1 MRPSHYG
8 RVRQIA
14 CMPMSSIDPS
24 SASPL
29 PGPGNTAAAVDHGRR
44 RLLVAGA
51 GLAAAGLLSPFA
63 RASGSPD
70 PFTLGVAAGDPLADG
85 FVIWTRLAPRP
96 LEPDGRGGLTAPVQ
110 VSWQVASDPG
120 MRHVVRQGQTIASP
134 AWGHAVHVEVAGL
147 AADRPYWYCFQALG
161 ARSAIGSARTLPAPH
176 QLPDAARLGFVSCS
190 HWELGYF
197 SAYRHLAA
205 EQPDLVFFLG
215 DYIYEYSNHGEAAQK
230 IVRPHGS
237 GECLDLAGY
246 RNRYALYRTDPD
258 LQALHAGSACVATWD
273 DHEVQNDYA
282 NRWSQDPSIA
292 VDTFLARRAAAYRA
306 FYEHFP
312 LRARN
317 RPHGADMRIYR
328 SLDYGQLARFY
339 VLDGRQ
345 YRSEQPCPQ
354 ANGWRGG
361 HVVDDSCHERTDPR
375 RSMLGWEQERW
386 LHGAFAHS
394 AARWNVIAQDLLVAP
409 MQQHGRDGV
418 FGHWTDGWDGYP
430 ATRTRM
436 LDAITKTRLRNP
448 VFWGGDIHSYWVT
461 DLKADPANPDS
472 PTLATEFVGTSITSD
487 GQSNAE
493 LQQTMALNPHVHYA
507 EGETRGYVSV
517 TLTPG
522 RMDTRLQG
530 ISDRRDRDA
539 TVSTLKRFVVED
551 GKAGAVEA

>member
-1 MRPSHYG
+1 
-8 RVRQIA
+8 
-14 CMPMSSIDPS
+14 MPVIDPS
-24 SASPL
+24 AASPL
-29 PGPGNTAAAVDHGRR
+29 PDCAATPAPPDPSRR
-44 RLLVAGA
+44 RILIAGA
-51 GLAAAGLLSPFA
+51 SLAAAGLLSPFA
-63 RASGSPD
+63 RASGSAD

-85 FVIWTRLAPRP
+85 FVLWTRLAPRP
-96 LEPDGRGGLTAPVQ
+96 LDPDGRGGLRAAVPVR
-110 VSWQVASDPG
+110 WQVASDPQ
-120 MRHVVRQGQTIASP
+120 MRTIVRQGETIASP
-134 AWGHAVHVEVAGL
+134 VWGHAVHVELTGL

-161 ARSAIGSARTLPAPH
+161 ARSPIGSARTLPAAH
-176 QLPDAARLGFVSCS
+176 RTPDAARFGFVSCS

-215 DYIYEYSNHGEAAQK
+215 DYIYEYSNHGEAAHK

-282 NRWSQDPSIA
+282 NRWSQDPSIP

-312 LRARN
+312 LRARH

-328 SLDYGQLARFY
+328 SFDYGQLARFY

-361 HVVDDSCHERTDPR
+361 HVVADSCRQRTDPQR
-375 RSMLGWEQERW
+375 TMLGWEQERW
-386 LHGAFAHS
+386 LHGGFAQS
-394 AARWNVIAQDLLVAP
+394 PARWNVIAQDLLVAP
-409 MQQHGRDGV
+409 MRQAGRDGV
-418 FGHWTDGWDGYP
+418 VGHWTDGWDGYP
-430 ATRTRM
+430 ATRERM
-436 LDAITKTRLRNP
+436 LDAIAKTRLRNP

-461 DLKADPANPDS
+461 DLKADPADDAS
-472 PTLATEFVGTSITSD
+472 ATLATEFVGTSITSD
-487 GQSNAE
+487 GQSNDE
-493 LQQTMALNPHVHYA
+493 LHATMAANPHVHYVD
-507 EGETRGYVSV
+507 GQTRGYVSV

-522 RMDTRLQG
+522 RMETRLQG
-530 ISDRRDRDA
+530 ISDRRDRNA
-539 TVSTLKRFVVED
+539 TVSTTKRFVVED
-551 GKAGAVEA
+551 GRPGAVEA

>member
-1 MRPSHYG
+1 
-8 RVRQIA
+8 
-14 CMPMSSIDPS
+14 MPVIDPS
-24 SASPL
+24 AASPL
-29 PGPGNTAAAVDHGRR
+29 PDCAATPAPPDPSRR
-44 RLLVAGA
+44 RILIAGA
-51 GLAAAGLLSPFA
+51 SLAAAGLLSPFA
-63 RASGSPD
+63 RASGSAD

-85 FVIWTRLAPRP
+85 FVLWTRLAPRP
-96 LEPDGRGGLTAPVQ
+96 LDPDGRGGLRAAVPVR
-110 VSWQVASDPG
+110 WQVASDPQ
-120 MRHVVRQGQTIASP
+120 MRTIVRQGETIASP
-134 AWGHAVHVEVAGL
+134 VWGHAVHVELTGL

-161 ARSAIGSARTLPAPH
+161 ARSPIGSARTLPAAH
-176 QLPDAARLGFVSCS
+176 RTPDAARFGFVSCS

-215 DYIYEYSNHGEAAQK
+215 DYIYEYSNHGEAAHK

-282 NRWSQDPSIA
+282 NRWSQDPSIP
-292 VDTFLARRAAAYRA
+292 VDTFLARRAAAYHA

-312 LRARN
+312 LRARH

-328 SLDYGQLARFY
+328 SFDYGQLARFY

-361 HVVDDSCHERTDPR
+361 HVVADSCRQRTDPQR
-375 RSMLGWEQERW
+375 TMLGWEQERW
-386 LHGAFAHS
+386 LHGGFAQS
-394 AARWNVIAQDLLVAP
+394 PARWNVIAQDLLVAP
-409 MQQHGRDGV
+409 MRQAGRDGV
-418 FGHWTDGWDGYP
+418 VGHWTDGWDGYP
-430 ATRTRM
+430 ATRERM
-436 LDAITKTRLRNP
+436 LDAIANTRLRNP

-461 DLKADPANPDS
+461 DLKADPADDAS
-472 PTLATEFVGTSITSD
+472 ATLATEFVGTSITSD
-487 GQSNAE
+487 GQSNDE
-493 LQQTMALNPHVHYA
+493 LHATMAANPHVHYVD
-507 EGETRGYVSV
+507 GQTRGYVSV

-522 RMDTRLQG
+522 RMETRLQG
-530 ISDRRDRDA
+530 ISDRRDRNA
-539 TVSTLKRFVVED
+539 TVSTTKRFVVED
-551 GKAGAVEA
+551 GRPGAVEA

>member
-1 MRPSHYG
+1 
-8 RVRQIA
+8 
-14 CMPMSSIDPS
+14 MPVIDPS
-24 SASPL
+24 AASPL
-29 PGPGNTAAAVDHGRR
+29 PDCAATLAPPDPSRR
-44 RLLVAGA
+44 RILIAGA
-51 GLAAAGLLSPFA
+51 SLAAAGLLSPFA
-63 RASGSPD
+63 RASGSAD

-85 FVIWTRLAPRP
+85 FVLWTRLAPRP
-96 LEPDGRGGLTAPVQ
+96 LDPDGRGGLRAAVPVR
-110 VSWQVASDPG
+110 WQVASDPQ
-120 MRHVVRQGQTIASP
+120 MRTIVRQDETIASP
-134 AWGHAVHVEVAGL
+134 VWGHAVHVELTGL

-161 ARSAIGSARTLPAPH
+161 ARSPIGTARTLPAAH
-176 QLPDAARLGFVSCS
+176 RTPDAARFGFVSCS

-215 DYIYEYSNHGEAAQK
+215 DYIYEYSNHGEAAHK

-282 NRWSQDPSIA
+282 NRWSQDPSIP

-312 LRARN
+312 LRARH

-328 SLDYGQLARFY
+328 SFDYGQLARFY

-361 HVVDDSCHERTDPR
+361 HVVADSCRQRTDPQR
-375 RSMLGWEQERW
+375 TMLGWEQERW
-386 LHGAFAHS
+386 LHGGFAQS
-394 AARWNVIAQDLLVAP
+394 PARWNVIAQDLLVAP
-409 MQQHGRDGV
+409 MRQAGRDGV
-418 FGHWTDGWDGYP
+418 VGHWTDGWDGYP
-430 ATRTRM
+430 ATRERM
-436 LDAITKTRLRNP
+436 LDAIANTRLRNP

-461 DLKADPANPDS
+461 DLKADPADDAS
-472 PTLATEFVGTSITSD
+472 ATLATEFVGTSITSD
-487 GQSNAE
+487 GQSNDE
-493 LQQTMALNPHVHYA
+493 LHATMAANPHVHYVD
-507 EGETRGYVSV
+507 GQTRGYVSV

-522 RMDTRLQG
+522 QMETRLQG
-530 ISDRRDRDA
+530 ISDRRDRNA
-539 TVSTLKRFVVED
+539 TVSTTKRFVVED
-551 GKAGAVEA
+551 GRPGAVEA

>member
-1 MRPSHYG
+1 
-8 RVRQIA
+8 
-14 CMPMSSIDPS
+14 MPVIDPS
-24 SASPL
+24 AASPL
-29 PGPGNTAAAVDHGRR
+29 PDCAATPAPPDPSRR
-44 RLLVAGA
+44 RILIAGA
-51 GLAAAGLLSPFA
+51 SLAAAGLLSPFA
-63 RASGSPD
+63 RASGSAD

-85 FVIWTRLAPRP
+85 FVLWTRLAPRP
-96 LEPDGRGGLTAPVQ
+96 LDPDGRGGLRAAVPVR
-110 VSWQVASDPG
+110 WQVASDPQ
-120 MRHVVRQGQTIASP
+120 MRTIVRQGETIASP
-134 AWGHAVHVEVAGL
+134 VWGHAVHVELTGL

-161 ARSAIGSARTLPAPH
+161 ARSPIGSARTLPAAH
-176 QLPDAARLGFVSCS
+176 RTPDAARFGFVSCS

-215 DYIYEYSNHGEAAQK
+215 DYIYEYSNHGEAAHK

-282 NRWSQDPSIA
+282 NRWSQDPSIP

-312 LRARN
+312 LRARH

-328 SLDYGQLARFY
+328 SFDYGQLARFY

-361 HVVDDSCHERTDPR
+361 HVVAESCRQRTDPQR
-375 RSMLGWEQERW
+375 TMLGWEQERW
-386 LHGAFAHS
+386 LHGRFAQS
-394 AARWNVIAQDLLVAP
+394 PARWNVIAQDLLVAP
-409 MQQHGRDGV
+409 MRQAGRDGV
-418 FGHWTDGWDGYP
+418 VGHWTDGWDGYP
-430 ATRTRM
+430 ATRDRM
-436 LDAITKTRLRNP
+436 LDAIAKTRLRNP

-461 DLKADPANPDS
+461 DLKADPADDAS
-472 PTLATEFVGTSITSD
+472 ATLATEFVGTSITSD
-487 GQSNAE
+487 GQSNDE
-493 LQQTMALNPHVHYA
+493 LHATMAANPHVHYVD
-507 EGETRGYVSV
+507 GQTRGYVSV

-522 RMDTRLQG
+522 QMETRLQG
-530 ISDRRDRDA
+530 ISDRRDRNA
-539 TVSTLKRFVVED
+539 TVSTTKRFVVED
-551 GKAGAVEA
+551 GRPGAVGA

>member
-1 MRPSHYG
+1 
-8 RVRQIA
+8 
-14 CMPMSSIDPS
+14 MPVIDPS
-24 SASPL
+24 AASPL
-29 PGPGNTAAAVDHGRR
+29 PDCAATPAPPDPSRR
-44 RLLVAGA
+44 RILIAGA
-51 GLAAAGLLSPFA
+51 SLAAAGLLSPFA
-63 RASGSPD
+63 RASGSAD

-85 FVIWTRLAPRP
+85 FVLWTRLAPRP
-96 LEPDGRGGLTAPVQ
+96 LDPDGRGGLRAAVPVR
-110 VSWQVASDPG
+110 WQVASDPQ
-120 MRHVVRQGQTIASP
+120 MRTIVRQGETVASP
-134 AWGHAVHVEVAGL
+134 VWGHAVHVELTGL

-161 ARSAIGSARTLPAPH
+161 ARSPIGSARTLPAAH
-176 QLPDAARLGFVSCS
+176 RTPDAARFGFVSCS

-215 DYIYEYSNHGEAAQK
+215 DYIYEYSNHGEAAHK

-282 NRWSQDPSIA
+282 NRWSQDPSIP

-312 LRARN
+312 LRARH

-328 SLDYGQLARFY
+328 SFDYGQLARFY

-361 HVVDDSCHERTDPR
+361 HVVADSCRQRTDPQR
-375 RSMLGWEQERW
+375 TMLGWEQERW
-386 LHGAFAHS
+386 LHGGFAQS
-394 AARWNVIAQDLLVAP
+394 PARWNVIAQDLLVAP
-409 MQQHGRDGV
+409 MRQAGRDGV
-418 FGHWTDGWDGYP
+418 VGHWTDGWDGYP
-430 ATRTRM
+430 ATRERM
-436 LDAITKTRLRNP
+436 LDAIAKTRLRNP

-461 DLKADPANPDS
+461 DLKADPADDAS
-472 PTLATEFVGTSITSD
+472 ATLATEFVGTSITSD
-487 GQSNAE
+487 GQSNDE
-493 LQQTMALNPHVHYA
+493 LHATMAANPHVHYVD
-507 EGETRGYVSV
+507 GQTRGYVSV

-522 RMDTRLQG
+522 QMETRLQG
-530 ISDRRDRDA
+530 ISDRRDRNA
-539 TVSTLKRFVVED
+539 TVSTTKRFVVED
-551 GKAGAVEA
+551 GRPGAVEA

>member
-1 MRPSHYG
+1 
-8 RVRQIA
+8 
-14 CMPMSSIDPS
+14 MPVIDPS
-24 SASPL
+24 AASPL
-29 PGPGNTAAAVDHGRR
+29 PDCAATPAPPDPSRR
-44 RLLVAGA
+44 RILIAGA
-51 GLAAAGLLSPFA
+51 SLAAAGLLSPFA
-63 RASGSPD
+63 RASGSAD

-85 FVIWTRLAPRP
+85 FVLWTRLAPRP
-96 LEPDGRGGLTAPVQ
+96 LDPDGRGGLRAAVPVR
-110 VSWQVASDPG
+110 WQVASDPQ
-120 MRHVVRQGQTIASP
+120 MRTIVRQGETIASP
-134 AWGHAVHVEVAGL
+134 VWGHAVHVELTGL

-161 ARSAIGSARTLPAPH
+161 ARSPIGSARTLPAAH
-176 QLPDAARLGFVSCS
+176 RTPDAARFGFVSCS

-215 DYIYEYSNHGEAAQK
+215 DYIYEYSNHGEAAHK

-282 NRWSQDPSIA
+282 NRWSQDPSIP

-312 LRARN
+312 LRARH

-328 SLDYGQLARFY
+328 SFDYGQLARFY

-361 HVVDDSCHERTDPR
+361 HVVADSCRQRTDPQR
-375 RSMLGWEQERW
+375 TMLGWEQERW
-386 LHGAFAHS
+386 LHGGFAQS
-394 AARWNVIAQDLLVAP
+394 PARWNVIAQDLLVAP
-409 MQQHGRDGV
+409 MRQAGRDGV
-418 FGHWTDGWDGYP
+418 VGHWTDGWDGYP
-430 ATRTRM
+430 ATRERM
-436 LDAITKTRLRNP
+436 LDAIAKTRLRNP

-461 DLKADPANPDS
+461 DLKADPADDAS
-472 PTLATEFVGTSITSD
+472 ATLATEFVGTSITSD
-487 GQSNAE
+487 GQSNDE
-493 LQQTMALNPHVHYA
+493 LHATMAANPHVHYVD
-507 EGETRGYVSV
+507 GQTRGYVSV

-522 RMDTRLQG
+522 QMETRLQG
-530 ISDRRDRDA
+530 ISDRRDRNA
-539 TVSTLKRFVVED
+539 TVSTTKRFVVED
-551 GKAGAVEA
+551 GRPGAVEA

>member
-1 MRPSHYG
+1 
-8 RVRQIA
+8 
-14 CMPMSSIDPS
+14 MPVIDPS
-24 SASPL
+24 AASPL
-29 PGPGNTAAAVDHGRR
+29 PDCAATPAPPDPSRR
-44 RLLVAGA
+44 RILIAGA
-51 GLAAAGLLSPFA
+51 SLAAAGLLSPFA
-63 RASGSPD
+63 RASGSAD

-85 FVIWTRLAPRP
+85 FVLWTRLAPRP
-96 LEPDGRGGLTAPVQ
+96 LDPDGRGGLRAAVPVR
-110 VSWQVASDPG
+110 WQVASDPQ
-120 MRHVVRQGQTIASP
+120 MRTIVRQGETIASP
-134 AWGHAVHVEVAGL
+134 VWGHAVHVELTGL

-161 ARSAIGSARTLPAPH
+161 ARSPIGSARTLPAAH
-176 QLPDAARLGFVSCS
+176 RTPDAARFGFVSCS

-215 DYIYEYSNHGEAAQK
+215 DYIYEYSNHGEAAHK
-230 IVRPHGS
+230 IVRPHGR

-282 NRWSQDPSIA
+282 NRWSQDPSIP

-312 LRARN
+312 LRARH

-328 SLDYGQLARFY
+328 SFDYGQLARFY

-361 HVVDDSCHERTDPR
+361 HVVADSCRQRTDPQR
-375 RSMLGWEQERW
+375 TMLGWEQERW
-386 LHGAFAHS
+386 LHGGFAQS
-394 AARWNVIAQDLLVAP
+394 PARWNVIAQDLLVAP
-409 MQQHGRDGV
+409 MRQAGRDGV
-418 FGHWTDGWDGYP
+418 VGHWTDGWDGYP
-430 ATRTRM
+430 ATRERM
-436 LDAITKTRLRNP
+436 LDAIANTRLRNP

-461 DLKADPANPDS
+461 DLKADPGDDAS
-472 PTLATEFVGTSITSD
+472 ATLATEFVGTSITSD
-487 GQSNAE
+487 GQSNDE
-493 LQQTMALNPHVHYA
+493 LHATMAANPHVHYVD
-507 EGETRGYVSV
+507 GQTRGYVSV

-522 RMDTRLQG
+522 QMETRLQG
-530 ISDRRDRDA
+530 ISDRRDRNA
-539 TVSTLKRFVVED
+539 TVSTTKRFVVED
-551 GKAGAVEA
+551 GRPGAVEA

>member
-1 MRPSHYG
+1 
-8 RVRQIA
+8 
-14 CMPMSSIDPS
+14 MPVIDPS
-24 SASPL
+24 AASPL
-29 PGPGNTAAAVDHGRR
+29 PDCAATPAPPDPSRR
-44 RLLVAGA
+44 RILIAGA
-51 GLAAAGLLSPFA
+51 SLAAAGLLSPFA
-63 RASGSPD
+63 RASGSAD

-85 FVIWTRLAPRP
+85 FVLWTRLAPRP
-96 LEPDGRGGLTAPVQ
+96 LDPDGRGGLRAAVPVR
-110 VSWQVASDPG
+110 WQVASDPQ
-120 MRHVVRQGQTIASP
+120 MRTIVRQGETIASP
-134 AWGHAVHVEVAGL
+134 VWGHAVHVELTGL

-161 ARSAIGSARTLPAPH
+161 ARSPIGSARTLPAAH
-176 QLPDAARLGFVSCS
+176 RTPDAARFGFVSCS

-215 DYIYEYSNHGEAAQK
+215 DYIYEYTNHGEAAHK

-282 NRWSQDPSIA
+282 NRWSQDPSIP

-312 LRARN
+312 LRARH

-328 SLDYGQLARFY
+328 SFDYGQLARFY

-361 HVVDDSCHERTDPR
+361 HVVADSCRQRTDPQR
-375 RSMLGWEQERW
+375 TMLGWEQERW
-386 LHGAFAHS
+386 LHGGFAQS
-394 AARWNVIAQDLLVAP
+394 PARWNVIAQDLLVAP
-409 MQQHGRDGV
+409 MRQAGRDGV
-418 FGHWTDGWDGYP
+418 VGHWTDGWDGYP
-430 ATRTRM
+430 ATRERM
-436 LDAITKTRLRNP
+436 LDAIANTRLRNP

-461 DLKADPANPDS
+461 DLKADPGDDAS
-472 PTLATEFVGTSITSD
+472 ATLATEFVGTSITSD
-487 GQSNAE
+487 GQSNDE
-493 LQQTMALNPHVHYA
+493 LHATMAANPHVHYVD
-507 EGETRGYVSV
+507 GQTRGYVSV

-522 RMDTRLQG
+522 QMETRLQG
-530 ISDRRDRDA
+530 ISDRRDRNA
-539 TVSTLKRFVVED
+539 TVSTTKRFVVED
-551 GKAGAVEA
+551 GRPGAVEA

>member
-1 MRPSHYG
+1 
-8 RVRQIA
+8 
-14 CMPMSSIDPS
+14 MSLIDPS

-29 PGPGNTAAAVDHGRR
+29 PGSDNTTPTVDHSRR
-44 RLLVAGA
+44 RILIAGA
-51 GLAAAGLLSPFA
+51 GLATAGLLSPFA

-96 LEPDGRGGLTAPVQ
+96 LDPDGRGGLTAPVR
-110 VSWQVASDPG
+110 VRWQVASDPG
-120 MRHVVRQGQTIASP
+120 MRRIVRRGETMASP

-161 ARSAIGSARTLPAPH
+161 ARSPVGSARTLPAPH

-215 DYIYEYSNHGEAAQK
+215 DYIYEYSNHGEAANK

-292 VDTFLARRAAAYRA
+292 VDTFPARRAAAYRA

-361 HVVDDSCHERTDPR
+361 HVVDDSCRERTDPR
-375 RSMLGWEQERW
+375 RTMLGWEQERW
-386 LHGAFAHS
+386 LHGAFAQS
-394 AARWNVIAQDLLVAP
+394 PARWNVIAQDLLVAP
-409 MQQHGRDGV
+409 MNQHGRDGV
-418 FGHWTDGWDGYP
+418 LGQWTDGWDGYP

-436 LDAITKTRLRNP
+436 LDAIAKTRLRNP
-448 VFWGGDIHSYWVT
+448 VFWGGDMHSYWVT

-493 LQQTMALNPHVHYA
+493 LQATMALNPHVHYA

-522 RMDTRLQG
+522 RMETRLQG
-530 ISDRRDRDA
+530 ISDRRDRQA

-551 GKAGAVEA
+551 GKTGAVEA

>member
-1 MRPSHYG
+1 
-8 RVRQIA
+8 
-14 CMPMSSIDPS
+14 MPVIDPS
-24 SASPL
+24 AASPL
-29 PGPGNTAAAVDHGRR
+29 PDCAATPAPPDPSRR
-44 RLLVAGA
+44 RILIAGA
-51 GLAAAGLLSPFA
+51 SLAAAGLLSPFA
-63 RASGSPD
+63 RASGSAD

-85 FVIWTRLAPRP
+85 FVLWTRLAPRP
-96 LEPDGRGGLTAPVQ
+96 LDPDGRGGLRAAVPVR
-110 VSWQVASDPG
+110 WQVASDPQ
-120 MRHVVRQGQTIASP
+120 MRTIVRQGETIASP
-134 AWGHAVHVEVAGL
+134 VWGHAVHVELTGL

-161 ARSAIGSARTLPAPH
+161 ARSPIGSARTLPAAH
-176 QLPDAARLGFVSCS
+176 RTPDAARFGFVSCS

-215 DYIYEYSNHGEAAQK
+215 DYIYEYSNHGEAAHK

-282 NRWSQDPSIA
+282 NRWSQDPSIP

-312 LRARN
+312 LRARH

-328 SLDYGQLARFY
+328 SFDYGQLARFY

-361 HVVDDSCHERTDPR
+361 HVVADSCRQRTDPQR
-375 RSMLGWEQERW
+375 TMLGWEQERW
-386 LHGAFAHS
+386 LHGGFAQS
-394 AARWNVIAQDLLVAP
+394 PARWNVIAQDLLVAP
-409 MQQHGRDGV
+409 MRQAGRDGV
-418 FGHWTDGWDGYP
+418 VGHWTDGWDGYP
-430 ATRTRM
+430 ATRERM
-436 LDAITKTRLRNP
+436 LDAIANTRLRNP

-461 DLKADPANPDS
+461 DLKADPGDDAS
-472 PTLATEFVGTSITSD
+472 ATLATEFVGTSITSD
-487 GQSNAE
+487 GQSNDE
-493 LQQTMALNPHVHYA
+493 LHATMAANPHVHYVD
-507 EGETRGYVSV
+507 GQTRGYVSV
-517 TLTPG
+517 TLTPSQ
-522 RMDTRLQG
+522 METRLQG
-530 ISDRRDRDA
+530 ISDRRDRNA
-539 TVSTLKRFVVED
+539 TVSTTKRFVVED
-551 GKAGAVEA
+551 GRPGAVEA

>member
-1 MRPSHYG
+1 
-8 RVRQIA
+8 
-14 CMPMSSIDPS
+14 MPVIDPS
-24 SASPL
+24 AASPL
-29 PGPGNTAAAVDHGRR
+29 PDCAATPAPPDPSRR
-44 RLLVAGA
+44 RILIAGA
-51 GLAAAGLLSPFA
+51 SLAAAGLLSPFA
-63 RASGSPD
+63 RASGSAD

-85 FVIWTRLAPRP
+85 FVLWTRLAPRP
-96 LEPDGRGGLTAPVQ
+96 LDPDGRGGLRAAVPVR
-110 VSWQVASDPG
+110 WQVASDPQ
-120 MRHVVRQGQTIASP
+120 MRTIVRQGETIASP
-134 AWGHAVHVEVAGL
+134 VWGHAVHVELTGL

-161 ARSAIGSARTLPAPH
+161 ARSPIGSARTLPAAH
-176 QLPDAARLGFVSCS
+176 RTPDAARFGFVSCS

-215 DYIYEYSNHGEAAQK
+215 DYIYEYSNHGEAAHK

-282 NRWSQDPSIA
+282 NRWSQDPSIP
-292 VDTFLARRAAAYRA
+292 VDNFLARRAAAYRA

-312 LRARN
+312 LRARH

-328 SLDYGQLARFY
+328 SFDYGQLARFY

-361 HVVDDSCHERTDPR
+361 HVVADSCRQRTDPQR
-375 RSMLGWEQERW
+375 TMLGWEQERW
-386 LHGAFAHS
+386 LHGGFAQS
-394 AARWNVIAQDLLVAP
+394 PARWNVIAQDLLVAP
-409 MQQHGRDGV
+409 MRQAGRDGV
-418 FGHWTDGWDGYP
+418 VGHWTDGWDGYP
-430 ATRTRM
+430 ATRERM
-436 LDAITKTRLRNP
+436 LDAIANTRLRNP

-461 DLKADPANPDS
+461 DLKADPGDDAS
-472 PTLATEFVGTSITSD
+472 ATLATEFVGTSITSD
-487 GQSNAE
+487 GQSNDE
-493 LQQTMALNPHVHYA
+493 LHATMAANPHVHYVD
-507 EGETRGYVSV
+507 GQTRGYVSV

-522 RMDTRLQG
+522 RMETRLQG
-530 ISDRRDRDA
+530 ISDRRDRNA
-539 TVSTLKRFVVED
+539 TVSTTKRFVVED
-551 GKAGAVEA
+551 GRPGAVEA

>member
-1 MRPSHYG
+1 
-8 RVRQIA
+8 
-14 CMPMSSIDPS
+14 MPVIDPS
-24 SASPL
+24 AASPL
-29 PGPGNTAAAVDHGRR
+29 PDCAATPAPPDPSRR
-44 RLLVAGA
+44 RILIAGA
-51 GLAAAGLLSPFA
+51 SLAAAGLLSPFA
-63 RASGSPD
+63 RASGSAD

-85 FVIWTRLAPRP
+85 FVLWTRLAPRP
-96 LEPDGRGGLTAPVQ
+96 LDPDGRGGLRAAVPVR
-110 VSWQVASDPG
+110 WQVASDPQ
-120 MRHVVRQGQTIASP
+120 MRTIVRQGETIASP
-134 AWGHAVHVEVAGL
+134 VWGHAVHVELTGL

-161 ARSAIGSARTLPAPH
+161 ARSPIGSARTLPAAH
-176 QLPDAARLGFVSCS
+176 RTPDAARFGFVSCS

-215 DYIYEYSNHGEAAQK
+215 DYIYEYSNHGEAAHK
-230 IVRPHGS
+230 IVRAHGS

-282 NRWSQDPSIA
+282 NRWSQDPSIP

-312 LRARN
+312 LRARH

-328 SLDYGQLARFY
+328 SFDYGQLARFY

-361 HVVDDSCHERTDPR
+361 HVVADSCRQRTDPQR
-375 RSMLGWEQERW
+375 TMLGWEQERW
-386 LHGAFAHS
+386 LHGGFAQS
-394 AARWNVIAQDLLVAP
+394 PARWNVIAQDLLVAP
-409 MQQHGRDGV
+409 MRQAGRDGV
-418 FGHWTDGWDGYP
+418 VGHWTDGWDGYP
-430 ATRTRM
+430 ATRERM
-436 LDAITKTRLRNP
+436 LDAIANTRLRNP

-461 DLKADPANPDS
+461 DLKADPADDAS
-472 PTLATEFVGTSITSD
+472 ATLATEFVGTSITSD
-487 GQSNAE
+487 GQSNDE
-493 LQQTMALNPHVHYA
+493 LHATMAANPHVHYVD
-507 EGETRGYVSV
+507 GQTRGYVSV

-522 RMDTRLQG
+522 QMETRLQG
-530 ISDRRDRDA
+530 ISDRRDRNA
-539 TVSTLKRFVVED
+539 TVSTTKRFVVED
-551 GKAGAVEA
+551 GRPGAVEA

>member
-1 MRPSHYG
+1 
-8 RVRQIA
+8 
-14 CMPMSSIDPS
+14 MPVIDPS
-24 SASPL
+24 AASPL
-29 PGPGNTAAAVDHGRR
+29 PDCAATPAPPDPSRR
-44 RLLVAGA
+44 RILIAGA
-51 GLAAAGLLSPFA
+51 SLAAAGLLSPFA
-63 RASGSPD
+63 RASGSAD

-85 FVIWTRLAPRP
+85 FVLWTRLAPRP
-96 LEPDGRGGLTAPVQ
+96 LDPDGRGGLRAAVPVR
-110 VSWQVASDPG
+110 WQVASDPQ
-120 MRHVVRQGQTIASP
+120 MRTIVRQGETIASP
-134 AWGHAVHVEVAGL
+134 VWGHAVHVELTGL

-161 ARSAIGSARTLPAPH
+161 ARSPIGSARTLPAAH
-176 QLPDAARLGFVSCS
+176 RTPDAARFGFVSCS

-215 DYIYEYSNHGEAAQK
+215 DYIYEYSNHGEAAHK

-282 NRWSQDPSIA
+282 NRWSQDPSIP

-312 LRARN
+312 LRARH

-328 SLDYGQLARFY
+328 SFDYGQLARFY

-361 HVVDDSCHERTDPR
+361 HVVADSCRQRTDPQR
-375 RSMLGWEQERW
+375 TMLGWEQERW
-386 LHGAFAHS
+386 LHGGFAQS
-394 AARWNVIAQDLLVAP
+394 PARWNVIAQDLLVAP
-409 MQQHGRDGV
+409 MRQAGRDGV
-418 FGHWTDGWDGYP
+418 VGHWTDGWDGYP
-430 ATRTRM
+430 ATRERM
-436 LDAITKTRLRNP
+436 LDAIANTRLRNP

-461 DLKADPANPDS
+461 DLKADPGDDAS
-472 PTLATEFVGTSITSD
+472 ATLATEFVGTSITSD
-487 GQSNAE
+487 GQSNDE
-493 LQQTMALNPHVHYA
+493 LHATMAANPHVHYVD
-507 EGETRGYVSV
+507 GQTRGYVSV

-522 RMDTRLQG
+522 QMETRLQG
-530 ISDRRDRDA
+530 ISDRRDRNA
-539 TVSTLKRFVVED
+539 TVSTTKRFVVED
-551 GKAGAVEA
+551 GRPGAVEA

>member
-1 MRPSHYG
+1 
-8 RVRQIA
+8 
-14 CMPMSSIDPS
+14 MPVIDPS
-24 SASPL
+24 AASPL
-29 PGPGNTAAAVDHGRR
+29 PDCAATPAPPDPSRR
-44 RLLVAGA
+44 RILIAGA
-51 GLAAAGLLSPFA
+51 SLAAAGLLSPFA
-63 RASGSPD
+63 RASGSAD
-70 PFTLGVAAGDPLADG
+70 PFTLGVAAGDPLTDG
-85 FVIWTRLAPRP
+85 FVLWTRLAPRP
-96 LEPDGRGGLTAPVQ
+96 LDPDGRGGLRAAVPVR
-110 VSWQVASDPG
+110 WQVASDPQ
-120 MRHVVRQGQTIASP
+120 MRTIVRQGETIASP
-134 AWGHAVHVEVAGL
+134 VWGHAVHVELTGL

-161 ARSAIGSARTLPAPH
+161 ARSPIGSARTLPAAH
-176 QLPDAARLGFVSCS
+176 RTPDAARFGFVSCS

-215 DYIYEYSNHGEAAQK
+215 DYIYEYSNHGEAAHK

-282 NRWSQDPSIA
+282 NRWSQDPSIP

-312 LRARN
+312 LRARH

-328 SLDYGQLARFY
+328 SFDYGQLARFY

-361 HVVDDSCHERTDPR
+361 HVVADSCRQRTDPQR
-375 RSMLGWEQERW
+375 TMLGWEQERW
-386 LHGAFAHS
+386 LHGGFAQS
-394 AARWNVIAQDLLVAP
+394 PARWNVIAQDLLVAP
-409 MQQHGRDGV
+409 MRQAGRDGV
-418 FGHWTDGWDGYP
+418 VGHWTDGWDGYP
-430 ATRTRM
+430 ATRERM
-436 LDAITKTRLRNP
+436 LDAIANTRLRNP

-461 DLKADPANPDS
+461 DLKADPGDDAS
-472 PTLATEFVGTSITSD
+472 ATLATEFVGTSITSD
-487 GQSNAE
+487 GQSNDE
-493 LQQTMALNPHVHYA
+493 LHATMAANPHVHYVD
-507 EGETRGYVSV
+507 GQTRGYVSV

-522 RMDTRLQG
+522 QMETRLQG
-530 ISDRRDRDA
+530 ISDRRDRNA
-539 TVSTLKRFVVED
+539 TVSTTKRFVVED
-551 GKAGAVEA
+551 GRPGAVEA